1 MDTKQWLNHL
11 LPCPKELSIDDSI
24 EIEIAHLT
32 IETVGDVTPQVEQA
46 AAELHDLLPQPD
58 ETDLPSRDSTFTI
71 TLGTPDSQGRLGSVS
86 IDVDFLRAC
95 PNAEQAYLIQPVDR
109 GGLAIAA
116 LDGRG
121 LYYGASTLRQLLN
134 VSRSAERILV
144 PLLHVRDWPDLSERG
159 LWNFPDEQN
168 WIPWMADMK
177 LNFGKMV
184 ATQLAPIQRGQP
196 NSATIDRDLML
207 ESRRRG
213 FNYSPFILHLNFLH
227 GYGLYQA
234 YPELAGR
241 GDSALTG
248 RYFAHKEGNQHRAP
262 CASQPVLVDILREW
276 MESIAAQDGLDISCW
291 LSERPGQCA
300 CEACTAEGQFVLE
313 ARAFVRAWER
323 ARQTY
328 PDLEIRI
335 FLSTTTLE
343 RDWRVLAELPPE
355 VKIERACAMGLER
368 VTHTPRDLFAN
379 PLYDRYAR
387 QGRWIASY
395 DVPVAVNGDV
405 DTPEFKLPQRRPPR
419 ARLRKQ
425 MHERDY
431 QGAYG
436 MIAWAHFARE
446 TDGFNIAAL
455 AEWSWNR
462 HGRTTR
468 QLAVAWAT
476 RIGLQNPEVFAD
488 WSEIIGPIAFD
499 VYDSDFPV
507 AYSQNRMI
515 ELVHQRQRPY
525 LGEGLFRYYATPE
538 AFSEKR
544 ARLAQAAQH
553 TVDLPEVYALETTIL
568 SSYIDLAENI
578 WHIADWVAIKELADV
593 EEQQV
598 LGEYVTALKASGARN
613 TDAIRAWRLH
623 LGPEPW
629 HQRVYDAI
637 GGTERTVHEIARFV
651 EERYAY

>member
-1 MDTKQWLNHL
+1 MDTQQWLNHL
-11 LPCPKELSIDDSI
+11 LPLPKECIIEGSLDVDPAHISIATDI
-24 EIEIAHLT
+24 QAGPT
-32 IETVGDVTPQVEQA
+32 AQQA
-46 AAELHDLLPQPD
+46 ADELRALCSAQTEPTQG
-58 ETDLPSRDSTFTI
+58 ETQFTI
-71 TLGTPDSQGRLGSVS
+71 VLGIPDAQDRIGPLSV
-86 IDVDFLRAC
+86 DADFLRSC
-95 PNAEQAYLIQPVDR
+95 PNAEQAYTIQPEGDHQ
-109 GGLAIAA
+109 LLIAA
-116 LDGRG
+116 LDERG
-121 LYYGASTLRQLLN
+121 LYYGACTLRQLL
-134 VSRSAERILV
+134 VAGRSAERIAV
-144 PLLHVRDWPDLSERG
+144 PRVRIRDWPDLSERG
-159 LWNFPDEQN
+159 LWNFPDEQH
-168 WIPWMADMK
+168 WIPWLADMK
-177 LNFGKMV
+177 LNFGKM
-184 ATQLAPIQRGQP
+184 ASTQLATVRRGQP

-207 ESRRRG
+207 ESRRRA

-248 RYFAHKEGNQHRAP
+248 RYVAHKEGNQHRAP
-262 CASQPVLVDILREW
+262 CASQPVLVDILCEW

-300 CEACTAEGQFVLE
+300 CDACTAEGQFVLE
-313 ARAFVRAWER
+313 ARAFVRAWQR

-328 PDLEIRI
+328 PDLQIRM

-368 VTHTPRDLFAN
+368 VTHAPRDLFAN

-387 QGRWIASY
+387 QGHWIASY
-395 DVPVAVNGDV
+395 DVPVGVNGDV
-405 DTPEFKLPQRRPPR
+405 DTPEFKLPQHAAHRVHDY
-419 ARLRKQ
+419 LEH
-425 MHERDY
+425 MHERGY

-462 HGRTTR
+462 RGRTTR

-476 RIGLQNPEVFAD
+476 RIGLENPEAFAE
-488 WSEIIGPIAFD
+488 WSELVGPIAFD
-499 VYDSDFPV
+499 VYDSEFPV

-515 ELVHQRQRPY
+515 ELVQQRQRPY
-525 LGEGLFRYYATPE
+525 LGEGLFRYYTTPD
-538 AFSEKR
+538 AFGEKR
-544 ARLAQAAQH
+544 IRLEQAAQH
-553 TVDLPEVYALETTIL
+553 AADLPETYELETAIL
-568 SSYIDLAENI
+568 VSYIDLAECI
-578 WHIADWVAIKELADV
+578 WHIAEWVATKKLEEV
-593 EEQQV
+593 EEQRV
-598 LGEYVTALKASGARN
+598 LAEHVAHLKTSGTRN
-613 TDAIRAWRLH
+613 VDAIRAWRLH

-637 GGTERTVHEIARFV
+637 GGTERTVREIARFV